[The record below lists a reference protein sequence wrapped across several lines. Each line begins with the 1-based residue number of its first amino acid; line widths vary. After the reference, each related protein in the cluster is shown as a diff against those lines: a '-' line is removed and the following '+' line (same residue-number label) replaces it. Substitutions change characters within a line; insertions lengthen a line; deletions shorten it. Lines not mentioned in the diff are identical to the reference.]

1 MKKLILF
8 CLVACA
14 GILAQAQDVPYAKY
28 LNYTQSEFKE
38 NKFKYDNE
46 TNTWSI
52 RKVNGLNVALNI
64 FAFLA
69 DAEEDVRPHHNDYR
83 IVVQFGREEKAS
95 YIKVEYYND
104 ETFHKLLTFMKDNCE
119 DFIETNSGKLTKYQG
134 YCGDYAIELNMKQ
147 HTISRTSARTFD
159 HKAVKNVDESYNEYE
174 FIIRTNVEPWS
185 KHIEKEAEKKA
196 KRDAKGKKK
205 STVDEMM

>member
-52 RKVNGLNVALNI
+52 RKVNGLNVALT
-64 FAFLA
+64 FLL
-69 DAEEDVRPHHNDYR
+69 
-83 IVVQFGREEKAS
+83 F
-95 YIKVEYYND
+95 
-104 ETFHKLLTFMKDNCE
+104 
-119 DFIETNSGKLTKYQG
+119 
-134 YCGDYAIELNMKQ
+134 
-147 HTISRTSARTFD
+147 
-159 HKAVKNVDESYNEYE
+159 
-174 FIIRTNVEPWS
+174 
-185 KHIEKEAEKKA
+185 
-196 KRDAKGKKK
+196 
-205 STVDEMM
+205 